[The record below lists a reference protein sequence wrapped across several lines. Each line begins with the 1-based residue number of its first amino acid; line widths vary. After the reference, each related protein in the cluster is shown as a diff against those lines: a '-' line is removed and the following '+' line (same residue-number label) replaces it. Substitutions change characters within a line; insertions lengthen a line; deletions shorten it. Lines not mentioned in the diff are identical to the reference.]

1 MTKILLAGSRQID
14 LSTPCCMGVLNVTPD
29 SFSDGSTLGRES
41 KAGSGHSSFEVDLD
55 KVLER
60 AEKMAAEGALFLDIG
75 GESTRPGAT
84 PVPVQEEI
92 DRVVPVIAA
101 LRARFDLCL

>member
-1 MTKILLAGSRQID
+1 MTKILVAGSRQID

-41 KAGSGHSSFEVDLD
+41 KAGSDHSSFEVDLD

-60 AEKMAAEGALFLDIG
+60 AEKMAAEGA
-75 GESTRPGAT
+75 
-84 PVPVQEEI
+84 
-92 DRVVPVIAA
+92 
-101 LRARFDLCL
+101 